1 MKSLTVNELREAFL
15 GFFEQRGH
23 QRIPSASL
31 VPHGDPTLLF
41 TSAGMVQFKP
51 YFTGAAEP
59 PSPRMTTVQKC
70 FRTTDIEDV
79 GDASHLTMFE
89 MLGNFS
95 IGDYF
100 KQEAVEWAWEFLT
113 EVLEIDP
120 DKLWITVFTDDD
132 EAFALWEGIGV
143 PTARIFRYT
152 AEQGNFW
159 PAPPVPV
166 GPCGPCSEVHFDF
179 GETPGCEHCSDGS
192 CHPDVECG
200 RFLEIWNI
208 VFTQLYQDEDG
219 KQTPLPANNV
229 DTGAGLERIAWVLRE
244 GQSVY
249 DTDELRAVIARVEE
263 LSDQPYDHA
272 QAPQVAA
279 AMRAISDHAR
289 ALAFLISDGV
299 LPSNEGRGYVLRRV
313 LRRAIYFGYTIG
325 LRDAFMDRVADA
337 AVDAAVQWYPEI
349 EQQRDFIRRVISVE
363 EARFQSTLSR
373 GLDLLDEVMA
383 RESAA
388 KQVPGR
394 DIFTLYDTHGLP
406 PELTL
411 EVAAARGYSV
421 DQAGFDAEMEAQR
434 VRSRGDVATFDLEN
448 EERVQRFAALG
459 VTSEFLGYDVLTTE
473 STLTAIVAGEGAVD
487 RLAAGQQGEIALA
500 ATTFYAES
508 GGQVGDHGE
517 IVTPGGRFRVDDT
530 QLYGEAIVHR
540 GEVTEGEIATGETA
554 ETRVDPEYRTACA
567 RNHTATHLLHAALRS
582 VLGSHV
588 RQAGSYV
595 GPDRLRFDYT
605 HPEAPG
611 AETLREVQ
619 RLVNARIR
627 DDITQQTQELPYE
640 EAIERGAIAF
650 FEDRYSTNVR
660 VVEYCEARG
669 HSHAPGECFSRELCG
684 GTHLDS
690 TGQVGSLQ
698 LVADSSIGAGLR
710 RIEAV
715 TGPEA
720 EAYVEQRLDILD
732 ALSQRFKVPARE
744 VPDRIDALEEQL
756 AAERKRAEAYERKA
770 SASAADDLSSQAE
783 QIDGV
788 SVLVARV
795 EASSADALRLLAD
808 GLRASLGS
816 CFIALGTES
825 GGRPMLLVAATD
837 DVVERG
843 LHADEIIRE
852 AAAVV
857 GGGGGGRPQL
867 AQAGGRDAA
876 KLDEALA
883 VALAAAKERL
893 ASA

>member
-1 MKSLTVNELREAFL
+1 MKSLTITELREAFL

-41 TSAGMVQFKP
+41 TNAGMVQFKP

-113 EVLEIDP
+113 QVLEIDP

-132 EAFALWEGIGV
+132 EACAIWEGIGV
-143 PTARIFRYT
+143 PAARIFRYT

-179 GETPGCEHCSDGS
+179 GETPGCEHCADGS

-229 DTGAGLERIAWVLRE
+229 DTGAGLERIAWVLRS

-249 DTDELRAVIARVEE
+249 DTDELRTVIARVEE

-373 GLDLLDEVMA
+373 GLDLLDELMA
-383 RESAA
+383 RESAG

-434 VRSRGDVATFDLEN
+434 VRSRGEVAIFDLEN

-459 VTSEFLGYDVLTTE
+459 VASEFLGYDVLTTE
-473 STLTAIVAGEGAVD
+473 STLTAIVAGESAVD
-487 RLAAGQQGEIALA
+487 RLAAGERGEIALA

-530 QLYGEAIVHR
+530 QLYGEAIVHS
-540 GEVTEGEIATGETA
+540 GEVTEGAIATGETA
-554 ETRVDPEYRTACA
+554 ETRVDPDYRMACA
-567 RNHTATHLLHAALRS
+567 RNHTATHLLHAALRLL
-582 VLGSHV
+582 LGSHV

-627 DDITQQTQELPYE
+627 DDIAQQTQELPYE

-715 TGPEA
+715 TGPQA
-720 EAYVEQRLDILD
+720 EAYVEQRLDTLD
-732 ALSQRFKVPARE
+732 ALSQRFKVPAHE
-744 VPDRIDALEEQL
+744 VPDRIDALEAQL

-783 QIDGV
+783 QIEGV

-808 GLRASLGS
+808 RLRASLGS

-825 GGRPMLLVAATD
+825 QGRPMLLVAATD

>member
-15 GFFEQRGH
+15 NFFEEREH

-31 VPHGDPTLLF
+31 IPHGDPTLLF

-100 KQEAVEWAWEFLT
+100 KQEAIEWAWEFLT
-113 EVLEIDP
+113 ETLEIDR
-120 DKLWITVFTDDD
+120 DKLWITVFTTDDD
-132 EAFALWEGIGV
+132 AAEIWEGIGV
-143 PTARIFRYT
+143 PPARILRYT

-179 GETPGCEHCSDGS
+179 GETPGCDHCADGT

-208 VFTQLYQDEDG
+208 VFTMLYQDEDG
-219 KQTPLPANNV
+219 EQTPLPANNV
-229 DTGAGLERIAWVLRE
+229 DTGAGLERIAWVLRSGE
-244 GQSVY
+244 SVY
-249 DTDELRAVIARVEE
+249 DTDELRGVIVRVEE
-263 LSDQPYDHA
+263 VSDQHYDLD
-272 QAPQVAA
+272 QSPQVAA

-313 LRRAIYFGYTIG
+313 LRRAIYFGHTIG
-325 LRDAFMDRVADA
+325 MRDSYMDRVADA
-337 AVDAAVQWYPEI
+337 AVDEALEWYPEI
-349 EQQRDFIRRVISVE
+349 EEQRDFIRRVVTVE

-373 GLDLLDEVMA
+373 GLDLLDEVIE
-383 RESAA
+383 RESDG

-394 DIFTLYDTHGLP
+394 DMFTLYDTHGLP

-411 EVAAARGYSV
+411 EVAAARGYRV
-421 DQAGFDAEMEAQR
+421 DQPGFDAEMEAQR
-434 VRSRGDVATFDLEN
+434 LRSRGEVATFDLEN

-459 VTSEFLGYDVLTTE
+459 VTSEFLGYDALNSQ
-473 STLTAIVAGEGAVD
+473 STLTAIVADGSTVD
-487 RLAAGQQGEIALA
+487 RLASGEAGEIALA

-517 IVTPGGRFRVDDT
+517 IVTPNGRFRVDDT
-530 QLYGEAIVHR
+530 QLCGEAIVHS
-540 GEVTEGEIATGETA
+540 GEVIEGEIATGETA
-554 ETRVDPEYRTACA
+554 ETRVDPDYRTASA

-605 HPEAPG
+605 HPESPG
-611 AETLREVQ
+611 AEALREVQ

-627 DDITQQTQELPYE
+627 DDISQQTEELPYE

-684 GTHLDS
+684 GTHLQS

-715 TGPEA
+715 TGPDA
-720 EAYVEQRLDILD
+720 EAYVEQRLNALD
-732 ALSQRFKVPARE
+732 ALSQRFKVPALE
-744 VPDRIDALEEQL
+744 VSARVDAMEEQL
-756 AAERKRAEAYERKA
+756 AAERKRAEGFERKA
-770 SASAADDLSSQAE
+770 SASAAGDLTSQADE
-783 QIDGV
+783 FGGV
-788 SVLVARV
+788 NVLVARV
-795 EASSADALRLLAD
+795 DASSAD
-808 GLRASLGS
+808 GLRALADQLRASLGTA
-816 CFIALGTES
+816 FIALGAES
-825 GGRPMLLVAATD
+825 DGRPMLLIAVTD

-867 AQAGGRDAA
+867 AQAGGKDAT
-876 KLDEALA
+876 KIDDALA

-893 ASA
+893 G